1 MKIAALLSLLLSLF
15 FLNSFPV
22 LAVCGKFDSHN
33 NNCGGTADINPYVR
47 CGFEY
52 SVGGEVCCNT
62 LDECANS
69 RNNPANKPAESDGI
83 ASSYLNSLNT
93 QIGGKYTNTNLISG
107 VLSDALNYALV
118 IAGLILLFML
128 ISGGFTLLTN
138 PTNPQAQEG
147 GKQRLTWAVAG
158 FILLF
163 SSYWIVQILE
173 IIFKVEIV

>member
-1 MKIAALLSLLLSLF
+1 MNRIIVLTLISFSLILSLPSQVSALCSTY
-15 FLNSFPV
+15 NTYQGY
-22 LAVCGKFDSHN
+22 CGSERISPFVMCGIQDSSGN
-33 NNCGGTADINPYVR
+33 
-47 CGFEY
+47 EL
-52 SVGGEVCCNT
+52 CCNT
-62 LDECANS
+62 LEECAS
-69 RNNPANKPAESDGI
+69 TPRNPANKPAESDGI

-93 QIGGKYTNTNLISG
+93 QIGGKYDNTNLISG

-158 FILLF
+158 FVLLF